1 MSANYAQLAT
11 QLLAKATDG
20 PWEVDDAEENNYSI
34 KRPGQKWGDGF
45 AYVTN
50 PDDAALI
57 AAAPELLRG
66 LIEENERL
74 RKENPDAMTDEEIRV
89 LRQARSVLERI

>member
-1 MSANYAQLAT
+1 MSADYAQRAT

-20 PWEVDDAEENNYSI
+20 PWEVDDEEENNYSI

-50 PDDAALI
+50 LADAELI
-57 AAAPELLRG
+57 AQAPTLLRG

-74 RKENPDAMTDEEIRV
+74 RKENPNAMTDEELRV
-89 LRQARSVLERI
+89 LRQAKSILDRL